1 MYMTGLFLEM
11 IMKGESYTVKD
22 GLPFDHCTS
31 LTKWIFVG
39 CGPYQLNCVQY
50 RPTGRRIVD
59 NVSGL
64 GSTSAEK

>member
-1 MYMTGLFLEM
+1 MPMYMTGLFLEM

-39 CGPYQLNCVQY
+39 
-50 RPTGRRIVD
+50 
-59 NVSGL
+59 
-64 GSTSAEK
+64 